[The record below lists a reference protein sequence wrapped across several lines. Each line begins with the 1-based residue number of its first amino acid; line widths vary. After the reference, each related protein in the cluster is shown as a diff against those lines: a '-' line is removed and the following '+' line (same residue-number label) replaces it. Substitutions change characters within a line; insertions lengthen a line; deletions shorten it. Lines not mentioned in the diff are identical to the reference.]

1 MATLARLVAPA
12 LILAVVLQSTSA
24 LAQNT
29 AGRSRPPAAA
39 PRAAHYLAVKVWESG
54 SFAPN
59 VSVRVPTALVSTTLA
74 LASWSGILDRGLDA
88 ARAHA
93 SEDCPGMRIRI
104 TGRQIVSLWSDIV
117 SGGPTDL
124 VRVDDGPDRVLV
136 RLE

>member
-1 MATLARLVAPA
+1 MATLARLVAPG

-24 LAQNT
+24 LAQNS
-29 AGRSRPPAAA
+29 AGQSVPPAA
-39 PRAAHYLAVKVWESG
+39 PRAAHYLAVKVWEGG
-54 SFAPN
+54 SVAPN

-124 VRVDDGPDRVLV
+124 VRVDDGPDRVVV